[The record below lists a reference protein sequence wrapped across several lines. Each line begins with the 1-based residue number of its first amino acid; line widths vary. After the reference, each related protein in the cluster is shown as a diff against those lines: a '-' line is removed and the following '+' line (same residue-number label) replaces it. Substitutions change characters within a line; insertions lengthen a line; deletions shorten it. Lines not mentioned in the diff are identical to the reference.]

1 MAINLDNPEAEAL
14 TRQFAQIE
22 GVSIEDAI
30 VIAMREAIE
39 RRSAAETPL
48 QTAAR
53 LREKYGIVLDD
64 QKRTRLPRS
73 VFDEMWT

>member
-22 GVSIEDAI
+22 GVSIEDAV

-64 QKRTRLPRS
+64 RMRTQLPLS